1 MHTFKFDVPKLQ
13 RQEPKL
19 LQMTPIQAARQL
31 YKINEITQM
40 TSSSFQVHT
49 KKINIVNWSN

>member
-49 KKINIVNWSN
+49 KKINIVN